1 MVTYNIPTNSHVFVF
16 TEGQLKEINIK
27 KIFFENLC
35 RDKDHLLNEFRIESD
50 RIQGFVRLSD
60 IYDSVEDYLAGKKCS
75 SHSVRPFQ
83 PAVFNSWKSANGDFY
98 YIEDNQVKFLNT
110 CEMSTAYY
118 DFERDIFY
126 SEEFKGREFFRTE
139 EDAATFLDVEVNRAD
154 GTIERAQGINRL
166 LMLDEDQRELIKQLK
181 DLLAKIKENGIM
193 LYSDTDGE
201 YFAYNTRNVEDIHV
215 DYKDDFDD
223 DSYECSGS
231 CDKHFRE
238 GCLIPW
244 HSYEEVVFA
253 KRKK

>member
-1 MVTYNIPTNSHVFVF
+1 MVTYNIPINSHVFVF
-16 TEGQLKEINIK
+16 TDGQLKEINIK

-35 RDKDHLLNEFRIESD
+35 RDKDSLLNEFRIESD

-60 IYDSVEDYLAGKKCS
+60 IYDSVEDYLSGKKCS
-75 SHSVRPFQ
+75 SKSVIPFQ
-83 PAVFNSWKSANGDFY
+83 PANYNSLRSANGDFY

-118 DFERDIFY
+118 DFEKEIFY
-126 SEEFKGREFFRTE
+126 SNEFKGREFFHTE
-139 EDAATFLDVEVNRAD
+139 EDAATFLDVEVNRTD

-166 LMLDEDQRELIKQLK
+166 LMLDKDQWELIKQLK
-181 DLLAKIKENGIM
+181 DLLAKIKDNGIM

-201 YFAYNTRNVEDIHV
+201 YFAYNTRNVEDV
-215 DYKDDFDD
+215 QVNYKEDVND

-231 CDKHFRE
+231 CDKYFRL
-238 GCLIPW
+238 GNLIYW
-244 HSYEEVVFA
+244 YGYDEVVFA